1 MRNFIKNKKSLVYF
15 YASILLLFIWFISS
29 LIVNNEYLIPKI
41 SAVLYDVYVILGN
54 ISNLFAIFETFS
66 RLFIASFI
74 ALFIAFLVMLVYL
87 RNRNIYFFLKPY
99 LAMLKTIPLVSIMV
113 ILLVWFGDENSP
125 IIITILI
132 VLPITIEGIISG
144 IDQMDKNLIDELKM
158 LNLNFFKL
166 VKLIYLPLLRP
177 YILMSLLQTIGLG
190 VKVMIMSELI
200 CQTTNSIGNMMY
212 FAKMTV
218 DTKRLF
224 AWSLIVVFIVMI
236 IEMIITKY
244 KNQFVKEIV
253 AK

>member
-1 MRNFIKNKKSLVYF
+1 MRNFIKNKKSLVYL
-15 YASILLLFIWFISS
+15 YSSILLLFIWFISS

-41 SAVLYDVYVILGN
+41 SVVLYDVYVILGN
-54 ISNLFAIFETFS
+54 ISNILAIFETFG

-74 ALFIAFLVMLVYL
+74 ALFIAFLVMLTYL
-87 RNRNIYFFLKPY
+87 INRNIYFFLKPY
-99 LAMLKTIPLVSIMV
+99 LAMLKTIPLVSIIV

-200 CQTTNSIGNMMY
+200 CQTTNSIGSMMY

-224 AWSLIVVFIVMI
+224 AWSLIVVFIEMV

-253 AK
+253 TL